1 MIQRGWALAYQ
12 GQTIEGISQIREGI
26 TSWHSMGA
34 QIGRPQFLALLAE
47 AYGLAEKVEEG
58 LAVLTEA
65 LSLAKKNDDRWGE
78 VELYRMKGD
87 LLLLLQG
94 KSRKTKNKKQ
104 AFSLASPQ
112 GATLNLLSDMEAEAE
127 ACFLQALALARRAQ
141 ARSLELRVAVSL
153 ARLWQKQGKEEGA
166 RQMLMEV
173 YNWFQEG
180 LDAPDLQAAQSLLV
194 DIRKVTTLEKLPYS
208 KVTDERSPR
217 KK

>member
-1 MIQRGWALAYQ
+1 
-12 GQTIEGISQIREGI
+12 
-26 TSWHSMGA
+26 
-34 QIGRPQFLALLAE
+34 
-47 AYGLAEKVEEG
+47 
-58 LAVLTEA
+58 
-65 LSLAKKNDDRWGE
+65 
-78 VELYRMKGD
+78 LYRMKGD

-112 GATLNLLSDMEAEAE
+112 GATRNLLSDMEAEAE

-153 ARLWQKQGKEEGA
+153 ARLWQKQGKEDDA

-194 DIRKVTTLEKLPYS
+194 SWLQVLRNGQ
-208 KVTDERSPR
+208 SPV
-217 KK
+217 KIKG